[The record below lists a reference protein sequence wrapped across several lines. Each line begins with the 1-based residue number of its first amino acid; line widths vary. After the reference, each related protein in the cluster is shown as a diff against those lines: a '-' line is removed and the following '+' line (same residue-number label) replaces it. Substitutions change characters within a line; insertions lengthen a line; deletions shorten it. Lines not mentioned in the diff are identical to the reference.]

1 MMMTRGLW
9 LGAGSV
15 LLAGGCAYFQPVPEE
30 GEGMVRRPAATA
42 RTTPAPAASEPAET
56 LDPRFVRPTFT
67 VLEHHEAPAEADI
80 GRAISD
86 RVRRNI
92 RLPRGSQFPA
102 HAEVTIETMLSPRG
116 YVMSP
121 RVARSSGYKALDQA
135 VLDALRR
142 AQPLPVTPAMRETDS
157 SEMLKLRF
165 RPAQK

>member
-1 MMMTRGLW
+1 MNGRSLW
-9 LGAGSV
+9 LSAGSV

-30 GEGMVRRPAATA
+30 GESPSRRPVPSTKAV
-42 RTTPAPAASEPAET
+42 PAPAASEVAET
-56 LDPRFVRPTFT
+56 LDPRFVRPSFT
-67 VLEHHEAPAEADI
+67 VLEHHEAAPEADI

-92 RLPRGSQFPA
+92 RLPHGTRFPA

-135 VLDALRR
+135 VIDALRR
-142 AQPLPVTPAMRETDS
+142 AQPLPVTPAMREKDT
-157 SEMLKLRF
+157 SEMLRLRF
-165 RPAQK
+165 RP

>member
-1 MMMTRGLW
+1 MNGRSLW
-9 LGAGSV
+9 LSAGTI
-15 LLAGGCAYFQPVPEE
+15 LLAGGCAYFQPLPEE
-30 GEGMVRRPAATA
+30 GEGPVRRPAATA

-56 LDPRFVRPTFT
+56 LDPRFVRPSFT
-67 VLEHHEAPAEADI
+67 VLEYHEAASGADI
-80 GRAISD
+80 VRAISD

-92 RLPRGSQFPA
+92 RLPRGSKFPP

-135 VLDALRR
+135 VMDALRR
-142 AQPLPVTPAMRETDS
+142 AQPLPVTPAMREKDA
-157 SEMLKLRF
+157 SELLRLRF